1 MASARL
7 VLFMPKRLGDDDIL
21 LRKRPHKK
29 KKARLDTKNK
39 PSAKKINAKSKA
51 RGSKSK
57 EVQLSDTSWD
67 EEDDLPLTL
76 SPGESALLRGNKTGS
91 KLKIRTQEEINFA
104 YSTCRLCARSRG
116 SHLLI
121 DIFDPSI
128 DLSSL
133 IATLLPIS
141 VSRSDRKPLKIC
153 QTCAIRLEKFDSFC
167 RSVRR
172 SDAYF
177 NALLG
182 QEKDQVGDVEV
193 TEPKN
198 PSEKV
203 SFKSGVVVPIKLV
216 IRAVTSSQNQIN
228 NQTESQA
235 NSQTDNQID
244 CQTDSQADNQIVNQ
258 TVKEEW
264 TDKTSLPLREEE
276 NHETPSSDD
285 LPDSVVRPSVADP
298 PIKTEPSIE
307 EPPEKPEPSSEVL
320 GDLLKIPSSQT
331 AEKEAV
337 RGRFLQEECDIKEE
351 PQDEIEDRVADD
363 IPGEGDMFETH
374 VKMSDSCGRCQQ
386 EIQDDYSYCKTC
398 KSKYHFQC
406 NTVSESSWRSM
417 GPERK
422 AQWKCA
428 SCRDKEKERKMI
440 NTPEQ
445 QVRSSDSETTLKSL
459 ENFMSSQFANMNKK
473 MDEKFSDFEA
483 SLNFYGDKFD
493 EMSKTLK
500 SLEQKVVLLE
510 NQLKQSETENKEL
523 KKRVR
528 NMEVQLN
535 MMDQRQNN
543 NKLEITGIKDK
554 EVNEKELMMKIM
566 EKVQPAPESNVQY
579 RVEKIVKPG
588 KDNRPSTTTLV
599 VHFNNQEE
607 VPVVMVRQAM
617 GTCHTAVHQATPWQ
631 EVPGS
636 IPSQAMNP
644 TMLTTTRSVHNTK
657 SQVIYFPCPL
667 CPDKLRTESELGAH
681 VATHADTILAPY
693 ECFSCD
699 FSDND
704 FMAMAKHIV
713 ESHCEVTS
721 DNRYECPI
729 CEDQETMASSF
740 HELCTHLYESHIPEE
755 KVNLV
760 SCPVCN
766 VRLGNDTAHIRS
778 HLLTH
783 TTRQTF
789 IRPKYYR
796 CPACNA
802 GFKSQINLVKH
813 ACPNIVNNRC
823 EECDINFPSKMRHT
837 FHLQHHLEDPMQLKC
852 DICFTDPLFYSMC
865 EECDINFPSK
875 MRHTFHL
882 QHHLEDPMQLK
893 CDICFT
899 DFDDENSLYDH
910 VRFIHVQDN
919 QLKCTI
925 CNKENFKNQLSLS
938 IHMRYHE
945 NVREYECEICKKKF
959 INKSTLKEHS
969 VSHMSV
975 KPFKCEICGHYLSR
989 ASRLRAHLKAHSV
1002 VASNNKVQNCKKCFK
1017 CCQVFPSNEENLR
1030 KHFEKVHFD
1039 LEFDEAHFYDVVL
1052 KCVYRCEFCDSCF
1065 NVPHELNRHRFANHP
1080 EPDSPTAFSCMVCGV
1095 AFPAY
1100 SRLTTHK
1107 LTHGINTESLIITD
1121 EDEKNDRFRIVQYF
1135 LCELCDKTSIH
1146 YTYLCLHKKLKH
1158 SNLTYGGESPVCE
1171 PCNLT
1176 FKNEWQYLVHNRA
1189 VHELPPEPNSGA
1201 GSVLQNN
1208 PYPPLRKAKQHVK
1221 SVTCSVC
1228 EKAFSSKENCKAHY
1242 TRQHGN
1248 KEPKEPKSGEGL
1260 PALEQLLKMKPYTCE
1275 ICSKTYTVEGSLLT
1289 HYDMHSGEFYQ
1300 CDVCFKEF
1308 RSSVTLRNHT
1318 RRHDNFSCDECSVE
1332 CQDLNA
1338 LRMHTLREHGYKI
1351 LACEKCDVKFTHKAL
1366 LAEHINT
1373 KHNTDVTLK
1382 CQLCNV
1388 AEVQQHLEE
1397 HKVVIIRC
1405 ETCTRNYESLES
1417 LTTHLS
1423 FKHSNQFLM
1432 KCTNCN
1438 VLVPRDEILP
1448 HLAIQHCQGTTP
1460 SIYEC
1465 NQCKEKTNDMTTML
1479 NHYSVKHYMDI
1490 NMSCVPCDVL
1500 FHNKATLYKHL
1511 YLEHKA
1517 TSLSIQC
1524 NMCSLVLD
1532 SKESLVTHISQT
1544 HTLMFTCRRCPSTFL
1559 NSATLSKHV
1568 KMEHNSKS
1576 YQCNECPE
1584 SFERLNKLKRH
1595 KFQAHNDSVHQIQ
1608 CPYCI
1613 TDFSEDK
1620 NLIQHIVSVHLGK
1633 EGTAPA
1639 RT

>member
-1 MASARL
+1 MFSSPFNIPPFCYRPRAQ
-7 VLFMPKRLGDDDIL
+7 PKRLGDDDIL

-39 PSAKKINAKSKA
+39 PSAKKINPKSKA

-76 SPGESALLRGNKTGS
+76 SPGELALSRGNKTGS

-193 TEPKN
+193 TESKN

-203 SFKSGVVVPIKLV
+203 SFRSGVVVPIKLV

-235 NSQTDNQID
+235 NSQTVNQID
-244 CQTDSQADNQIVNQ
+244 CQIDSQADNQIVNQ

-264 TDKTSLPLREEE
+264 TDKTSLPLGEEE

-285 LPDSVVRPSVADP
+285 LPDSVVRPSERASVADP

-320 GDLLKIPSSQT
+320 GDPLKIPSSQT

-351 PQDEIEDRVADD
+351 PQDEIEDRGADD
-363 IPGEGDMFETH
+363 IAGEGDMFETH
-374 VKMSDSCGRCQQ
+374 GDFNIGGPSGYGTSGDGYMSYGGSSGYSLAGGAGFDTQSSYESNDANYDQGGEYLTEDSKVGILGCGESMQAAHYHLAPR
-386 EIQDDYSYCKTC
+386 KRGRP
-398 KSKYHFQC
+398 KGSKNKNLTPHQ
-406 NTVSESSWRSM
+406 SGGRSKVFVNDQY
-417 GPERK
+417 E
-422 AQWKCA
+422 
-428 SCRDKEKERKMI
+428 
-440 NTPEQ
+440 
-445 QVRSSDSETTLKSL
+445 V
-459 ENFMSSQFANMNKK
+459 NFMHECRECGSQFA
-473 MDEKFSDFEA
+473 DI
-483 SLNFYGDKFD
+483 
-493 EMSKTLK
+493 LK
-500 SLEQKVVLLE
+500 HSLETHLSLE
-510 NQLKQSETENKEL
+510 CPCCSESFSE
-523 KKRVR
+523 R
-528 NMEVQLN
+528 
-535 MMDQRQNN
+535 
-543 NKLEITGIKDK
+543 
-554 EVNEKELMMKIM
+554 
-566 EKVQPAPESNVQY
+566 PALIE
-579 RVEKIVKPG
+579 
-588 KDNRPSTTTLV
+588 
-599 VHFNNQEE
+599 HFQ
-607 VPVVMVRQAM
+607 
-617 GTCHTAVHQATPWQ
+617 
-631 EVPGS
+631 
-636 IPSQAMNP
+636 
-644 TMLTTTRSVHNTK
+644 SVHNTK

-852 DICFTDPLFYSMC
+852 DICFTDPLFYSILFFPILLYSMFRC

-1388 AEVQQHLEE
+1388 AVLIEEVQQHLEE

>member
-1 MASARL
+1 
-7 VLFMPKRLGDDDIL
+7 MPKRLGDDDIL

-39 PSAKKINAKSKA
+39 PSAKKVNAKSKA

-198 PSEKV
+198 PSQKV

-264 TDKTSLPLREEE
+264 TDKTSLPLGEEE

-285 LPDSVVRPSVADP
+285 LPDSVVRASVADP

-307 EPPEKPEPSSEVL
+307 EPPVKPDPSSEVL
-320 GDLLKIPSSQT
+320 GDPLKIPSSQT

-374 VKMSDSCGRCQQ
+374 GDFNIGGGPSGYGTSGDGYMSYGGSSGYSLAGGAGFDTQSSYESNDANYDQGGEYLTEDSKVGILGCGESMQAAHYHLAPR
-386 EIQDDYSYCKTC
+386 KRGRP
-398 KSKYHFQC
+398 KGSKNKNLTPHQ
-406 NTVSESSWRSM
+406 SGGRSKVFVNDQY
-417 GPERK
+417 E
-422 AQWKCA
+422 
-428 SCRDKEKERKMI
+428 
-440 NTPEQ
+440 
-445 QVRSSDSETTLKSL
+445 V
-459 ENFMSSQFANMNKK
+459 NFMHECRECGSQFA
-473 MDEKFSDFEA
+473 DI
-483 SLNFYGDKFD
+483 
-493 EMSKTLK
+493 LK
-500 SLEQKVVLLE
+500 HSLETHL
-510 NQLKQSETENKEL
+510 
-523 KKRVR
+523 
-528 NMEVQLN
+528 
-535 MMDQRQNN
+535 
-543 NKLEITGIKDK
+543 
-554 EVNEKELMMKIM
+554 
-566 EKVQPAPESNVQY
+566 
-579 RVEKIVKPG
+579 
-588 KDNRPSTTTLV
+588 
-599 VHFNNQEE
+599 
-607 VPVVMVRQAM
+607 
-617 GTCHTAVHQATPWQ
+617 
-631 EVPGS
+631 
-636 IPSQAMNP
+636 
-644 TMLTTTRSVHNTK
+644 SVHNTK

-852 DICFTDPLFYSMC
+852 DICFTD
-865 EECDINFPSK
+865 
-875 MRHTFHL
+875 
-882 QHHLEDPMQLK
+882 
-893 CDICFT
+893 
-899 DFDDENSLYDH
+899 FDDENSLYDH

-1002 VASNNKVQNCKKCFK
+1002 VASNNKV
-1017 CCQVFPSNEENLR
+1017 FPSNEENLR

-1080 EPDSPTAFSCMVCGV
+1080 EPDSPTAFSCMVCG
-1095 AFPAY
+1095 
-1100 SRLTTHK
+1100 
-1107 LTHGINTESLIITD
+1107 
-1121 EDEKNDRFRIVQYF
+1121 
-1135 LCELCDKTSIH
+1135 TSIH

-1201 GSVLQNN
+1201 GSVLQNNPYPPLRKNN

-1388 AEVQQHLEE
+1388 AVLIEEVQQHLEE

-1448 HLAIQHCQGTTP
+1448 HLSIQHCQGTTP